1 MHFDIVHEFDIPLDA
16 LELAVLSPDLAEKLA
31 PHLPNVATL
40 TQKEH
45 DLHDGILERVWAFHP
60 SVRVPA
66 FARDYVSEDM
76 MRYEERSTYT
86 LNTHQATWQVI
97 PQVRP
102 QWQKYFH
109 ASGTYGLE
117 AIDGGRTRRVVGGDL
132 KLEVPV
138 IGPVAERMILAE
150 VRRIFDAEAKTIR
163 DLATL
168 T

>member
-1 MHFDIVHEFDIPLDA
+1 VHFDIVHEFDIPLDA

-45 DLHDGILERVWAFHP
+45 DLHDGILERVWSFHP
-60 SVRVPA
+60 SVKVPA
-66 FARDYVSEDM
+66 FAREYVSEDM
-76 MRYEERSTYT
+76 LRYEERSTYT
-86 LNTHQATWQVI
+86 LHKHAATWEVI
-97 PQVRP
+97 PQIRP
-102 QWQKYFH
+102 QWKKYFH

-117 AIDGGRTRRVVGGDL
+117 SIDGGRTRRVVHGDMR
-132 KLEVPV
+132 LEVPV
-138 IGPVAERMILAE
+138 VGTMVERMILAE